1 MNKNID
7 YTALGKRIKNK
18 RIEKGFTQEQL
29 GELCELSAAHIGHIE
44 RGTRILSVDVLF
56 RISQALDTSIDW
68 LVFDS
73 DENKKKPWNC
83 VFMKFHRENR
93 YLLCWERSGTG
104 YTDMTI
110 FICISITLWRLEFA
124 EKAKGSLL

>member
-7 YTALGKRIKNK
+7 YTALGKRIKEK
-18 RIEKGFTQEQL
+18 RIEKGLTQEQL

-56 RISQALDTSIDW
+56 RISQALDTSIDR

-73 DENKKKPWNC
+73 
-83 VFMKFHRENR
+83 VENR
-93 YLLCWERSGTG
+93 HMLNEIDSVLKGTDKTKVNTFFNTVRILADNIDSCKQFVKNPQNN
-104 YTDMTI
+104 Y
-110 FICISITLWRLEFA
+110 RP
-124 EKAKGSLL
+124 